1 MSAYALPGGPM
12 RSIPFLTA
20 AALLLAGTAVAAP
33 AGPGGQF
40 VPTGQRITPRAA
52 PGAVFQAL
60 NPGLAALPG
69 FTAGQASAV
78 ALSPDRKTLLILTSG
93 FNRNSGADG
102 KRVDALSN
110 EYVFVYDVAGKAP
123 VKRQVLQV
131 PNTFLG

>member
-1 MSAYALPGGPM
+1 M
-12 RSIPFLTA
+12 RQIPFVTA
-20 AALLLAGTAVAAP
+20 GVALLLAGSVAAAP
-33 AGPGGQF
+33 AGHGGTAAAAAGQF
-40 VPTGQRITPRAA
+40 LPTGQKITPRAA
-52 PGAVFQAL
+52 PGAVFQPL
-60 NPGLAALPG
+60 NPGLSALPG

-78 ALSPDRKTLLILTSG
+78 ALSPDSKTLLILTSG